1 MLVENWRYIRESIKG
16 DDMAFCVA
24 PGCLQPQ
31 NDDDQE
37 VCLSCGSKLLLGGR
51 YLSIE
56 MIGQG
61 GFGKTFLAID
71 QQIPSQ
77 PQCVVK
83 QLYISNFPRETI
95 GKAKNLFYQEAQ
107 HLDSLGNHPQIPR
120 LLASFQQENNFYLIQ
135 EFIEGQTL
143 FDLFAQAGEF
153 TEAQIQ
159 ELLTK
164 LLPVLQFIHT
174 QNIIHRDLK
183 PGNIILRTIDKLPFL
198 IDFGIA
204 KVMATAGKTQ
214 AGTIIGTMDYM
225 SPEQAYGKV
234 FPASDLYSLGIT
246 CLHLLTGERAA
257 DMFDVM
263 EEKWLWKQYLPVGRQ
278 VSDRLTQVLNKL
290 ISRKL
295 NERYQS
301 AQEVIDDLQLSPV
314 ININNPLPLTKRYL
328 GNMVGVR
335 GRKSAVEA
343 SDSSNDLAANAS
355 NQEPVFS
362 RDLNYSTLKLLLLK
376 KKWQEADVETW
387 RLLRKSID
395 KLVGDY
401 LSMSDLER
409 IPAEDLYK
417 VDELWSTYSQKKF
430 GFTIQSLIYEDMD
443 CDYTKFCQKIGWL
456 PYTSSV
462 LNDGYKFTDQAPRGH
477 LPTRRFISGFEWWRH
492 AEVMAKKLRSCYE

>member
-1 MLVENWRYIRESIKG
+1 VGKCWEEIEEKYRG

-37 VCLSCGSKLLLGGR
+37 VCLSCGSKLMLGGR
-51 YLSIE
+51 YLPME
-56 MIGQG
+56 MLGQG

-71 QQIPSQ
+71 QQIPSR

-95 GKAKNLFYQEAQ
+95 GKAKNLFYQEAE
-107 HLDSLGNHPQIPR
+107 HLDSLGNHLQIPR
-120 LLASFQQENNFYLIQ
+120 LLASFQQEENFYLIQ

-143 FDLFAQAGEF
+143 FDLFAQGGEF

-159 ELLTK
+159 DLLTK
-164 LLPVLQFIHT
+164 ILPVLKFIHE
-174 QNIIHRDLK
+174 QNIIHRDIK

-204 KVMATAGKTQ
+204 KAMVTVGNTQ
-214 AGTIIGTMDYM
+214 IGTIIGTMDYM
-225 SPEQAYGKV
+225 PPEQTYGKV
-234 FPASDLYSLGIT
+234 FPASDLYSLGLT
-246 CLHLLTGERAA
+246 CLYLLTGERAA

-263 EEKWLWKQYLPVGRQ
+263 EEKWLWKQYLPVGQQ

-290 ISRKL
+290 VSRKL

-314 ININNPLPLTKRYL
+314 VNINNPLPLTSKYL
-328 GNMVGVR
+328 GNMAGVR
-335 GRKSAVEA
+335 GRSSPVEE
-343 SDSSNDLAANAS
+343 SNAMDDLAANYSIQKPIFSSGINCS
-355 NQEPVFS
+355 N
-362 RDLNYSTLKLLLLK
+362 LKVLLLK

-387 RLLRKSID
+387 KLLRKSID

-401 LSMSDLER
+401 LSMSDLDK
-409 IPAEDLYK
+409 IPAEDLYRI
-417 VDELWSTYSQKKF
+417 DELWSTYSQKKF

-443 CDYTKFCQKIGWL
+443 GDYTKFCQKIGWL
-456 PYTSSV
+456 PYVSSI

-477 LPTRRFISGFEWWRH
+477 LPSRRFISGFEWWRH